1 MNFIPVQ
8 STSDYSLF
16 KYDENKVDTD
26 VVDELARDAELGY
39 LSDEPIIVDKD
50 FFILKRVEH
59 FLACKEAGAEIFFM
73 VYESIEDD
81 YILSLYDE
89 DFYALVK
96 TGVELTGLPLRL
108 VAFILSHQFAYNTYF
123 DGDFYSGEV
132 YFSVQQLEFF
142 EQNDEHYAILMRLVK
157 DIKEKNN
164 FTNLQVEE
172 LFFNILTYAVEYEID
187 SEIDDLKKQKVTS
200 DEVYEY
206 NNRKVA
212 SGSNIGFKM
221 LFVFS
226 LLSNFK
232 IDCIQTELL
241 EVQFKKLL
249 KNNQLEKLR
258 IIATTEK
265 TDELYDKALDMHDES
280 FFKAINEFQ
289 ENFSKLPR

>member
-16 KYDENKVDTD
+16 KYDQNKVDTD
-26 VVDELARDAELGY
+26 VVDELVPDAELGY

-50 FFILKRVEH
+50 FNILKRVEH
-59 FLACKEAGAEIFFM
+59 FLACKEVKAEVFFM
-73 VYESIEDD
+73 VYESIEDN

-96 TGVELTGLPLRL
+96 TGVELAGLPARL
-108 VAFILSHQFAYNTYF
+108 VAFILAHQFAYNTYF
-123 DGDFYSGEV
+123 DGDFYAGEV
-132 YFSVQQLEFF
+132 YLSVHQLEFF
-142 EQNDEHYAILMRLVK
+142 EQNDEHYALLMRLIK
-157 DIKEKNN
+157 DIKERNG
-164 FTNLQVEE
+164 FTNIQIEE
-172 LFFNILTYAVEYEID
+172 LFFNIVTYAVEHEIA
-187 SEIDDLKKQKVTS
+187 SEIDELKKQKVTA

-206 NNRKVA
+206 NNQKVA

-232 IDCIQTELL
+232 VDFIQTELL
-241 EVQFKKLL
+241 ELKFKDLL
-249 KNNQLEKLR
+249 KNDQLEKLR

-265 TDELYDKALDMHDES
+265 SDELYDKALDMHDES

-289 ENFSKLPR
+289 ENFNKLPQ